1 MASVHYT
8 PVEDSLELLPEER
21 PQTPPVGPKDPVPG
35 LSLLEVVFLLLF
47 FISCLVFLLLAL
59 TVHGDSITIRTGI
72 KEISVLKNMTLRLLS
87 AMNISLT

>member
-8 PVEDSLELLPEER
+8 SGEDSLELLPEER
-21 PQTPPVGPKDPVPG
+21 PQTPPVGSKEPFPG
-35 LSLLEVVFLLLF
+35 LSLIEVVAFLLF
-47 FISCLVFLLLAL
+47 FIFCLVFLAL

-72 KEISVLKNMTLRLLS
+72 KEIIVLKNMTLRLLS

>member
-8 PVEDSLELLPEER
+8 SGEDSLELLPEER
-21 PQTPPVGPKDPVPG
+21 PQTPPVGSKEPFPG
-35 LSLLEVVFLLLF
+35 LSLIEVVAFLLF
-47 FISCLVFLLLAL
+47 FIFCLVFLLLAL

-72 KEISVLKNMTLRLLS
+72 KEIIVLKNMTLRLLS